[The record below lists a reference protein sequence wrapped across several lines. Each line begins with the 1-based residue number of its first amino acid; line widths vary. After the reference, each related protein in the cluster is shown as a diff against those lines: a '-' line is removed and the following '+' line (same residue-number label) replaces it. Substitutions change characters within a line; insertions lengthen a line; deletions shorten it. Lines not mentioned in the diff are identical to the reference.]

1 LTTYSNGALEATA
14 RVIAQ
19 SMGISITLGEPDGTQ
34 ASVEPG
40 VIWLQPE
47 EGRYIYE
54 PPRYQPRSNEAML
67 DRYVV
72 VDVLIRAPGSELL
85 LMELSDKF
93 LRACDTVLG
102 AQPYGWRIDGN
113 SSGGGSNPD
122 NGAWVEAMRIL
133 IRYDVIREFFVQ
145 GPPLVVVTTN
155 EITGIGG
162 TAESGLFVQGPG
174 QGENTEVAS

>member
-1 LTTYSNGALEATA
+1 MTTYANGALEATA

-34 ASVEPG
+34 NSFEPG

-47 EGRYIYE
+47 DGRYRYE
-54 PPRYQPRSNEAML
+54 PPRYQPTRNDSIL

-72 VDVLIRAPGSELL
+72 VDVLVRAPGSERN

-93 LRACDTVLG
+93 LRACDAVLG

-133 IRYDVIREFFVQ
+133 IRYDVIREFLIE
-145 GPPLVVVTTN
+145 GPPLSIVTTN
-155 EITGIGG
+155 VVTGMGG
-162 TAESGLFVQGPG
+162 TAESGLFVEGPG
-174 QGENTEVAS
+174 VGENEEIVS